1 MSTMTIP
8 TDEFLHH
15 LAGQLGDRLLQTR
28 QQLACAESCTGG
40 FVSKVV
46 TDIAGSS
53 QWFERGFI
61 TYTNQAKA
69 ESLGVPSETIAE
81 NGAVSEATARAMAAG
96 ALRHSQASVSLAVTG
111 IAGPGGGSLDKPVGT
126 VWFAWASREEGVDA
140 EMQQFLGDRD
150 AVRRQAVAHA
160 LQGVLNRLG

>member
-1 MSTMTIP
+1 MSIP
-8 TDEFLHH
+8 TDEILQR
-15 LAGQLGDRLLQTR
+15 LASLLGERLQQAR

-40 FVSKVV
+40 FISKVV

-53 QWFERGFI
+53 QWFDRGFI

-69 ESLGVPSETIAE
+69 ELLGVPAQTIDE
-81 NGAVSEATARAMAAG
+81 YGAVSESTARAMAAG
-96 ALRHSQASVSLAVTG
+96 VLRHSQAHISLAVTG

-126 VWFAWASREEGVDA
+126 VWFAWATRDGVVDA
-140 EMQQFLGDRD
+140 EAQKFLGDRD

-160 LQGVLNRLG
+160 LQGVLQRLG